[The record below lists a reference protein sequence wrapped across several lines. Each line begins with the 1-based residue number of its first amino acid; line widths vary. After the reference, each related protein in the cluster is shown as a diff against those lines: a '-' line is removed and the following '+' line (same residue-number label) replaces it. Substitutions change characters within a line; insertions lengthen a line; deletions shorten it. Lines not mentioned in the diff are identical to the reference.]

1 MPAPDG
7 VPASPVKDGELLL
20 GRYRVVDQLAE
31 GGHSVIFRAEDER
44 LRRPACVKLLRLPNI
59 DPAFRTAIEERFVKE
74 AFLLGRL
81 CHPTTIKIFDFGYFR
96 TRSRGDKADKADKR
110 SGTGEIPFQVSELI
124 SGGPLSRWVKRRGRL
139 GAAELL
145 ALMTPIARALS
156 EVHSAGIAHLDVKP
170 QNILLARTAL
180 GREPKLADFGISETI
195 EPRVATGPRQVLLYS
210 VNWAAPEQMIG
221 ESIGA
226 YSDVYALALVVIYAL
241 TGKLVFCE
249 QDPIK
254 AYRLR
259 KSSSD
264 ALVDA
269 VAGAALPDELLEL
282 LARAIHFEP
291 ALRFGDVMEFLQLVE
306 RALAPLLRAA
316 APVPLPS
323 ISDDSGPS
331 PTEGLTIDRSVPDRV
346 TAANLW
352 HVQAG
357 SLARGGQGEG
367 TGDRE
372 TLNVAGRVIRF
383 VKVADSVDVEADKI
397 RLRVAFVPVAGD
409 KIGLHVKGLNCFVS
423 LAGRRPSSAVTFDG
437 NATLEFISAGGEQLG
452 RAEASFAAAGL
463 TRTVVSVDRQ
473 SLAVPSED
481 CRNLVALD
489 FGPGLTC
496 PLLCEPR

>member
-7 VPASPVKDGELLL
+7 VPASPLKEGEILL
-20 GRYRVVDQLAE
+20 GRYRVIDQLAE
-31 GGHSVIFRAEDER
+31 GGHSVIYRAEDER
-44 LRRPACVKLLRLPNI
+44 LRRPACVKMLRLSGI
-59 DPAFRTAIEERFVKE
+59 DPAFRIAIEERFVKE

-96 TRSRGDKADKADKR
+96 PRPKTAGN
-110 SGTGEIPFQVSELI
+110 EIPFQIMELV

-139 GAAELL
+139 GGSELM
-145 ALMTPIARALS
+145 ALLSPIARALS
-156 EVHSAGIAHLDVKP
+156 EVHAAGIAHLDIKP

-180 GREPKLADFGISETI
+180 GREAKLADFGISESI
-195 EPRVATGPRQVLLYS
+195 EAKVASGPRQVLLYS

-226 YSDVYALALVVIYAL
+226 FSDVYALALVVVYSL
-241 TGKLVFCE
+241 TGKLVFSE
-249 QDPIK
+249 PDPIK

-264 ALVDA
+264 ALIDA
-269 VAGAALPDELLEL
+269 LSGAALPDELVGL

-291 ALRFGDVMEFLQLVE
+291 GLRIGDVMEFLRLMD
-306 RALAPLLRAA
+306 RALLPLRQSA
-316 APVPLPS
+316 APVPLPAFN
-323 ISDDSGPS
+323 DDSGPS
-331 PTEGLTIDRSVPDRV
+331 PTDGGPFDRSVPDRV

-352 HVQAG
+352 HV
-357 SLARGGQGEG
+357 ARDQNP
-367 TGDRE
+367 TI
-372 TLNVAGRVIRF
+372 AGRVIRF
-383 VKVADSVDVEADKI
+383 VTVTDSVDVEADKI

-437 NATLEFISAGGEQLG
+437 SATLEFISAGGEQLG
-452 RAEASFAAAGL
+452 RAEASFAAAGP
-463 TRTVVSVDRQ
+463 TRTVVSLERQ
-473 SLAVPSED
+473 TLVVPTDE